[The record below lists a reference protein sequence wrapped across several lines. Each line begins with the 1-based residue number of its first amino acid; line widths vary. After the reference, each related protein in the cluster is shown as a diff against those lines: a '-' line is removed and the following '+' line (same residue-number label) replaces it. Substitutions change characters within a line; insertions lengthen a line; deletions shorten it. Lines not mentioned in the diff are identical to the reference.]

1 MELIIQKKLAMKLI
15 FCLMAV
21 DDTYSQ
27 QEWEQFNAI
36 GKALDPSFNSYREE
50 LIRIASGQVKRMKN
64 VSRNIYAAIQAC
76 VDSSISSG
84 TASSS
89 IISLKFQHSTIPDSY
104 ISGKLLIWNMLTFA
118 FANNGYT
125 KSNRKLILHI
135 IQKLKLEE
143 SIFLELEMA
152 IQAQYAL
159 LAEKEWLQNSDMPYM
174 LTFEPLNEIQRRMN
188 TIQKGIDAL
197 VR

>member
-1 MELIIQKKLAMKLI
+1 MELLIHKKLAMKLI
-15 FCLMAV
+15 FYLMAV
-21 DDTYSQ
+21 DDIYSQ
-27 QEWEQFNAI
+27 QEWEQFNAM

-50 LIRIASGQVKRMKN
+50 LIRIASEQVKRMKN
-64 VSRNIYAAIQAC
+64 VSRNIYTAIQAC
-76 VDSSISSG
+76 VDSSISNG
-84 TASSS
+84 TASAS
-89 IISLKFQHSTIPDSY
+89 IISLKFQLSVIPDSH
-104 ISGKLLIWNMLTFA
+104 ISGKLFIWNMLTFA

-135 IQKLKLEE
+135 IQKLKLDE

-159 LAEKEWLQNSDMPYM
+159 LAEKEWLHNSDMPYM